1 MRMNEVSNSALF
13 GSSKP
18 TTAVTANPTMPAA
31 LTAANAPNTLF
42 VNDGCLVGD
51 IDISRLLTDN
61 LRTMTPTGPANGWRL
76 SRGAHGVDSPSA
88 PIAG

>member
-18 TTAVTANPTMPAA
+18 MTAVTANPTIPTA

-42 VNDGCLVGD
+42 VNDGCLVRD

-61 LRTMTPTGPANGWRL
+61 LRFRQVHVPGRVHKL
-76 SRGAHGVDSPSA
+76 STRRQE
-88 PIAG
+88 